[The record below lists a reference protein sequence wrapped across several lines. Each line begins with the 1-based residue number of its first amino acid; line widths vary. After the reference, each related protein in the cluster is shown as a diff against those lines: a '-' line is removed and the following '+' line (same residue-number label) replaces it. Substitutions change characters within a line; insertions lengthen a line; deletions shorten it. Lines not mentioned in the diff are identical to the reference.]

1 MATPREALAATSTC
15 RRASDVYGRYPK
27 VVCLCAQGSP
37 SAAAQL
43 DQFLS
48 RNAVASDKR
57 VTVIS
62 DDAGEFEKAVQGSQ
76 LARSR
81 ILDRSHIAMKF
92 KTGQRSV
99 FGSKM
104 IAPLERE

>member
-1 MATPREALAATSTC
+1 
-15 RRASDVYGRYPK
+15 
-27 VVCLCAQGSP
+27 
-37 SAAAQL
+37 
-43 DQFLS
+43 
-48 RNAVASDKR
+48 

-81 ILDRSHIAMKF
+81 ILDRFHVAIS

-104 IAPLERE
+104 IASLERE